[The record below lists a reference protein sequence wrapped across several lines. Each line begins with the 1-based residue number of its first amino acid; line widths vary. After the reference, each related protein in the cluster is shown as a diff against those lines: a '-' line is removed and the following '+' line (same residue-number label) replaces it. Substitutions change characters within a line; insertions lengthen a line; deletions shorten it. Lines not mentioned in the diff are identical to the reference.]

1 MAYQE
6 DRFPSYPMFK
16 GLQRPLEL
24 LGLQGRYIF
33 WAAGTVGG
41 AIVGFIV
48 AYILLGFV
56 VGLIVLVVTIA
67 VGALIILLKQRR
79 GLHSKKC
86 DKGIF
91 IYCRSRNI

>member
-6 DRFPSYPMFK
+6 ERYPSYPMFK

-33 WAAGTVGG
+33 WAAGAAGG

-48 AYILLGFV
+48 MYILLGFV
-56 VGLIVLVVTIA
+56 AGLITLIVTIA
-67 VGALIILLKQRR
+67 AGALLIMLKQRR

-91 IYCRSRNI
+91 IYSRSKSL